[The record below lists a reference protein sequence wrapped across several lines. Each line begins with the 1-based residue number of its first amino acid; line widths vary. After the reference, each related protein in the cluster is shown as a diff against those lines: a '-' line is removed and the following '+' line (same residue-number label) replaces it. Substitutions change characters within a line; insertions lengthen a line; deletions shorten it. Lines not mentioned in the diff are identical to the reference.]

1 MDCSSIIDDDIS
13 IHDNLEKN
21 PNSETEEE
29 PLLAGSNNTET
40 DESEEENLS
49 NGERLEIFWA
59 IFIVLMYMLVPI
71 LLN

>member
-13 IHDNLEKN
+13 IHDNQEKN